1 VSVARVAASIVV
13 ALAMAVAVRGDDAR
27 ADAPTPGDRA
37 AATAAT
43 SHNSTTALALA
54 GLDRKI
60 ADLDSEEANDKR
72 ELESMGA
79 RIAEVHARIISR
91 GRAFYRATRAGMLP
105 VGGGFDALVDHAMK
119 VERMRHGLAADLDT
133 EKTLRTHAVE
143 LSHALERVARDHVAL
158 GTQRSVIDAERVA
171 MEDES
176 RRQQAFDRAFETS
189 TGATDYVAVYGGG
202 ASDDYAAPA
211 GFAASRGRLLF
222 PVAGR
227 AEARAAHREGTDG
240 PGLEIRAPFGSV
252 VRSVYAGRVAFA
264 DRYGPYGKI
273 VIVDHGA
280 HYYSVSGNLGSVDV
294 RVGDEVTP
302 GERLGTVGDDGQGAL
317 LYFEIR
323 HGTETVAPGPW
334 LGLP

>member
-1 VSVARVAASIVV
+1 LRGAIAAIAIGACAF
-13 ALAMAVAVRGDDAR
+13 ALGGDGAR
-27 ADAPTPGDRA
+27 ADATRGFGSSA
-37 AATAAT
+37 SSAT
-43 SHNSTTALALA
+43 SLALA

-60 ADLDSEEANDKR
+60 ADLDAEEASDKQA
-72 ELESMGA
+72 LEALGG
-79 RIAEVHARIISR
+79 RIAEAHARVIAR

-105 VGGGFDALVDHAMK
+105 IGGGFDALVEHAMK
-119 VERMRHGLAADLDT
+119 VERMRHGVTADLAAEKELRGHAADLA
-133 EKTLRTHAVE
+133 RT
-143 LSHALERVARDHVAL
+143 LERVARDRVAL
-158 GTQRSVIDAERVA
+158 GTQRSAMDAERVA

-189 TGATDYVAVYGGG
+189 TGAADYVAVYGGG
-202 ASDDYAAPA
+202 GSSADLSVPV

-227 AEARAAHREGTDG
+227 AEARPAHREGTNG
-240 PGLEIRAPFGSV
+240 PGLEIRAPMGSV

-264 DRYGPYGKI
+264 DRYGPYGRI
-273 VIVDHGA
+273 VIVDHGE
-280 HYYSVSGNLGSVDV
+280 HYYSVSGNLGSADV

-302 GERLGTVGDDGQGAL
+302 GERLGTVGDDGQGAM

-323 HGTETVAPGPW
+323 HGTETLAPGAW

>member
-1 VSVARVAASIVV
+1 VIVRARRALAGV
-13 ALAMAVAVRGDDAR
+13 ALAACAFAFGGDSARAEAVRGA
-27 ADAPTPGDRA
+27 GGLGGGS
-37 AATAAT
+37 AT
-43 SHNSTTALALA
+43 SLALA

-60 ADLDSEEANDKR
+60 ADLDAEEGNDKR
-72 ELESMGA
+72 EIDALGA
-79 RIAEVHARIISR
+79 RIAEAHARVIAR

-105 VGGGFDALVDHAMK
+105 IGGGFDALVEHAMR
-119 VERMRHGLAADLDT
+119 VERMRHAVTADLAA
-133 EKTLRTHAVE
+133 ERELRGRAVE
-143 LSHALERVARDHVAL
+143 LVHTLERVARDRTAL
-158 GTQRSVIDAERVA
+158 ATQRTAMDAERVA
-171 MEDES
+171 LEDES

-202 ASDDYAAPA
+202 GGASADLSVPA

-227 AEARAAHREGTDG
+227 AEARAAHREGTNG
-240 PGLEIRAPFGSV
+240 PGLEILAPAGSV

-264 DRYGPYGKI
+264 DRYGPYGRI
-273 VIVDHGA
+273 VIVDHGD
-280 HYYSVSGNLGSVDV
+280 HYYSVSGNLGSADV

-302 GERLGTVGDDGQGAL
+302 GERLGTVGDDGQGAM

-323 HGTETVAPGPW
+323 HGTETLPPGAW

>member
-13 ALAMAVAVRGDDAR
+13 ALSIAVALRGDDAR
-27 ADAPTPGDRA
+27 ADAPPGGHVPADHAPAIR
-37 AATAAT
+37 
-43 SHNSTTALALA
+43 NSTTSLALA

-60 ADLDSEEANDKR
+60 ADLDTEEANDKR
-72 ELESMGA
+72 ELEAMGA

-119 VERMRHGLAADLDT
+119 VERMRHGVAADLES
-133 EKTLRTHAVE
+133 EKQLRSRAVD
-143 LSHALERVARDHVAL
+143 LSRALERVARDHVAL
-158 GTQRSVIDAERVA
+158 GTQRSVLDAERVA

-202 ASDDYAAPA
+202 ASDDNEAPA

-252 VRSVYAGRVAFA
+252 VRAVYAGRVAFA

-302 GERLGTVGDDGQGAL
+302 GGRLGTVGDDGQGAL

-323 HGTETVAPGPW
+323 HGTETIPPGPW
-334 LGLP
+334 IGLP